1 MSKARNI
8 SEIAPN
14 IAFPEFNLY
23 VFATFETDSEEH
35 RVRSEGQQHIGQRDI
50 VHGEVVSW
58 DSHLNTLILCAI
70 SRNIENESGY
80 ET

>member
-1 MSKARNI
+1 MPKVRNF

-23 VFATFETDSEEH
+23 VFSTFETDSAER

-50 VHGEVVSW
+50 VHGEVISW

-70 SRNIENESGY
+70 SRDIENESGY

>member
-1 MSKARNI
+1 MSKARNF

-23 VFATFETDSEEH
+23 VFATFETDSEER

-70 SRNIENESGY
+70 NRNIENESGY